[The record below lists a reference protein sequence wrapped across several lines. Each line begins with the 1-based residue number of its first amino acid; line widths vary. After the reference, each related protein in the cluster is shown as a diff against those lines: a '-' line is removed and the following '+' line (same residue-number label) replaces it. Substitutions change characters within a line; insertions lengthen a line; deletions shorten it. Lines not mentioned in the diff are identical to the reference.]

1 MCNLPRTRQQ
11 PNQKT
16 IDSQY
21 RSTRPRPRLV
31 CYPLSMEFQVEEQD
45 GEIIVTDGVFT
56 AVYHKPDKLDP
67 QLKLK
72 SRTPTDDHA
81 LLARAWIAA
90 VSMARE
96 LGWIV

>member
-1 MCNLPRTRQQ
+1 
-11 PNQKT
+11 
-16 IDSQY
+16 
-21 RSTRPRPRLV
+21 
-31 CYPLSMEFQVEEQD
+31 MEFRVEEQD

-67 QLKLK
+67 QLNLQ
-72 SRTPTDDHA
+72 SRTPTDDPA

>member
-1 MCNLPRTRQQ
+1 MGPVAAASPCL
-11 PNQKT
+11 
-16 IDSQY
+16 
-21 RSTRPRPRLV
+21 
-31 CYPLSMEFQVEEQD
+31 LSSCMEFQVEEQD

-90 VSMARE
+90 VSKARE